1 MHKVAFAA
9 LSTGALALGA
19 CTWVETTP
27 SGNAVRVAYDGN
39 VSRCRDA
46 GSISVSVTDKVAFY
60 HRSDL
65 TVRDEL
71 ESLARNQ
78 AAGIP
83 ADTIK
88 AIAEPKDGAQQFQA
102 YVCGAVHVEQRAAAV
117 APTTAPGA
125 HEEAQTHAIKDH

>member
-1 MHKVAFAA
+1 MNRVAFAA

-39 VSRCRDA
+39 VGGCRDA
-46 GSISVSVTDKVAFY
+46 GSITVSVTDKIAFY
-60 HRSDL
+60 ERSKL

-88 AIAEPKDGAQQFQA
+88 ATSEPKDGSQQFEA
-102 YVCGAVHVEQRAAAV
+102 YVCGAVQVRQRTAAA
-117 APTTAPGA
+117 APAAAPA
-125 HEEAQTHAIKDH
+125 YEEAQTHAVKDH

>member
-1 MHKVAFAA
+1 MHKSAFVA
-9 LSTGALALGA
+9 LSTGVLVLGA

-39 VSRCRDA
+39 VSGCRDA
-46 GSISVSVTDKVAFY
+46 GSISVSVKDKIAFY
-60 HRSDL
+60 QRSDL

-88 AIAEPKDGAQQFQA
+88 ATSEPKHGEQQFAA
-102 YVCGAVHVEQRAAAV
+102 YVCGAVRVQERTAVV
-117 APTTAPGA
+117 APSAAPA
-125 HEEAQTHAIKDH
+125 LEEAQTHGIKDH